1 MAKLIFNSKLQRKY
15 LSSPKQKKSCIC
27 EKEKKEV
34 KANFIELGNGYVKIV
49 FDNEKDV
56 KNNK

>member
-34 KANFIELGNGYVKIV
+34 KGKFLELGNGYVEIIFEDETNIKKKI
-49 FDNEKDV
+49 
-56 KNNK
+56 

>member
-15 LSSPKQKKSCIC
+15 LSSPKQKKSCIW

-34 KANFIELGNGYVKIV
+34 KGNFVELGNGYVEIIFDDKI
-49 FDNEKDV
+49 DL
-56 KNNK
+56 KNKK